1 MKAHPAFLTSQPN
14 LKIMDIYINM
24 LQVVKV
30 QKVKVYLHPHFLA
43 TQFPSVEVT
52 SITGF
57 FYVVPEIFQK
67 IAFG

>member
-1 MKAHPAFLTSQPN
+1 MVLNILKVHPAFLTFQLN

-30 QKVKVYLHPHFLA
+30 QTVHESVLPHLLA

-57 FYVVPEIFQK
+57 FYVVPEIL
-67 IAFG
+67 